1 MKMSRYSRKSMKKG
15 GMGAA
20 AYMESVAGGPVS
32 QVGTN
37 GAGGVLQYHAA
48 PCMSGGSKRKNGNK
62 RGGTMF
68 ADLAVPAVLLYANQT
83 LRKSSSNKSRFNRRR
98 SNRRRSNSRR

>member
-1 MKMSRYSRKSMKKG
+1 MARQSRKSMKKG

-20 AYMESVAGGPVS
+20 AYMESVAGGPAS

-48 PCMSGGSKRKNGNK
+48 PCMSGGSKRKNK

-83 LRKSSSNKSRFNRRR
+83 LRKSSSNKSRFNRSR
-98 SNRRRSNSRR
+98 SNRRYSRRSKK